1 MVSKLDL
8 VIDQIHT
15 DQENEVKA
23 NPPLDTA
30 AIFAKAQRNAALARE
45 TAQPRLTPE
54 AASTPAV
61 VIEPHEVV
69 PRSDLIRFVQP
80 VTIRGH

>member
-8 VIDQIHT
+8 VIDQIRA
-15 DQENEVKA
+15 DQDAKARA
-23 NPPLDTA
+23 NPSLDTA
-30 AIFAKAQRNAALARE
+30 AIFAKAQHAAALARE

-61 VIEPHEVV
+61 VIEAHEVV